1 MATATQDFEAKQ
13 LLKAYRKG
21 LISDELFEAQM
32 REVQNGSQNGT
43 GKFMYGGK
51 SHATEREMIMH
62 LLDEYRCAENFAS
75 EYLGCWNEV
84 SNQECMKGG
93 LRAIQ
98 RREAYHAQLLEDR
111 LRELGGTPQCTVPT
125 EQRTKEMGIY
135 ASKDKTDGEK
145 LLYVADQVQDLPKVL
160 SFITDVIDQI
170 QEDQQSKEL
179 LRSLVQDEQSSVQWL
194 LEACQLM
201 NGAKAAA

>member
-21 LISDELFEAQM
+21 LISDDLFEAQM
-32 REVQNGSQNGT
+32 REVRNCSSNGS
-43 GKFMYGGK
+43 GKYIYDGK

-84 SNQECMKGG
+84 SDTECVKGG
-93 LRAIQ
+93 LRVIQ
-98 RREAYHAQLLEDR
+98 RREAYHAKLLEDR
-111 LRELGGTPQCTVPT
+111 LRELGGSPQCTVPT
-125 EQRTKEMGIY
+125 EQRTKEMGVY
-135 ASKDKTDGEK
+135 ASKDKSDGEK
-145 LLYVADQVQDLPKVL
+145 LLHVADQIQDLPKVL

-179 LRSLVQDEQSSVQWL
+179 LRSLVQDEESSAKWL
-194 LEACQLM
+194 MEACQLM
-201 NGAKAAA
+201 NGTKAAA

>member
-1 MATATQDFEAKQ
+1 MATADFEARQ

-32 REVQNGSQNGT
+32 RELQTGT
-43 GKFMYGGK
+43 GKYVFNGK
-51 SHATEREMIMH
+51 SHASEREMIRA

-84 SNQECMKGG
+84 SDQDCVKGG
-93 LRAIQ
+93 LRVIQ
-98 RREAYHAQLLEDR
+98 QREAYHAKLLEAR
-111 LRELGGTPQCTVPT
+111 LRELGGAPQCAVSTDM
-125 EQRTKEMGIY
+125 RAKEMAVY

-145 LLYVADQVQDLPKVL
+145 LQYVADQIQDLPKAL

-170 QEDQQSKEL
+170 QDDQQSKEL
-179 LRSLVQDEQSSVQWL
+179 LRSLVQDEMSSAQWL

-201 NGAKAAA
+201 NGTKAAA